1 MKDIAIIG
9 ASYLQAP
16 LIEKAREM
24 GLTTHV
30 FAWEAGDVGEKIA
43 DHFYPISIT
52 EKEAIY
58 EKCREIGISGITSIA
73 SDLASVTVNFV
84 AGKLSLP
91 GNSLDCSLIS
101 TNKHEMREAFER
113 GGDPSVKS
121 VLVHSADEIKG
132 ISINYPVIVKPLDR
146 SGSRGI
152 TKLYDEKG
160 LSVAIENAKEEGFIK
175 AALIE
180 EYAPG
185 NEYSVECIS
194 HHGEHHFL
202 AMTEKFTTGAPHFIE
217 TAHLEPAG
225 VSGEIIAKVKDT
237 VFHALDTL
245 KITDSASHS
254 ELKIDEKGNIKIIE
268 IGGRMGGDLIGS
280 DLVYLST
287 GYDFL
292 QAVIDVSL
300 GREISASFE
309 SESRAAAVRYV
320 FGKEDAEVFDRLLS
334 EHPEFLVRKDIH
346 EITDN
351 EVSDSSE
358 RFGYFLIKGPS
369 REALLPYLP
378 SQPVESEG
386 RL

>member
-84 AGKLSLP
+84 AGKLGLP
-91 GNSLDCSLIS
+91 GNSLVCSLIS

-180 EYAPG
+180 EYASG
-185 NEYSVECIS
+185 KEFSIECIS
-194 HHGEHHFL
+194 YHGEHHFL

-225 VSGEIIAKVKDT
+225 VSEDLLEKVKAA

-280 DLVYLST
+280 DLVFLST

-292 QAVIDVSL
+292 KAVIDVAL

-309 SESRAAAVRYV
+309 SERRAAAVRYV

-358 RFGYFLIKGPS
+358 RFGYFLMKGPS

>member
-9 ASYLQAP
+9 ASYLQVP

-52 EKEAIY
+52 KKEAIL

-73 SDLASVTVNFV
+73 SDLAAVTVNYV
-84 AGKLSLP
+84 AKKLGLP
-91 GNSLDCSLIS
+91 GNSEECTLLS
-101 TNKHEMREAFER
+101 TNKHEMRMAFER

-121 VLVHSADEIKG
+121 ILVKSADEIKD
-132 ISINYPVIVKPLDR
+132 ITIDYPIIVKPLDR

-152 TKLYDEKG
+152 TKLYDESG
-160 LSVAIENAKEEGFIK
+160 LTGAIENAKEEGFIK

-180 EYAPG
+180 EYASG

-194 HHGEHHFL
+194 YHGEHHFL

-225 VSGEIIAKVKDT
+225 VSPELIEKVKDT

-245 KITDSASHS
+245 NITDSASHS
-254 ELKIDEKGNIKIIE
+254 ELKIDENGNIKIIE

-280 DLVYLST
+280 DLVFLST

-292 QAVIDVSL
+292 EAAIDVAL
-300 GREISASFE
+300 GREIPAFSG
-309 SESRAAAVRYV
+309 SESCAAAVRYV
-320 FGKEDAEVFDRLLS
+320 FGEEDIEVLDRLLI
-334 EHPEFLVRKDIH
+334 EHPEFLVRKDVRA
-346 EITDN
+346 ITDS

-358 RFGYFLIKGPS
+358 RFGYFLMKGPS
-369 REALLPYLP
+369 REALFPYLP
-378 SQPVESEG
+378 AQPIESEG